1 MAYNLLHKLGNKQ
14 EPLVRPGDRVSPA
27 LVQLHTRPPGGA
39 GVYFCC
45 PSPDVFIF
53 SSSSEASFPAQ
64 PVFQGSFESGVL
76 SFHRCLF
83 PPAQL
88 AKQLMFAVASE
99 SERLHPSSE
108 EPLCLQRTSGARAA
122 LVLASVVF

>member
-27 LVQLHTRPPGGA
+27 LVQLHTRPPDGA
-39 GVYFCC
+39 GVYVCC

-53 SSSSEASFPAQ
+53 SSSAEASFPAQ
-64 PVFQGSFESGVL
+64 LQTFRLSLRFKEFTACFDPAFYSFTD
-76 SFHRCLF
+76 CLF

-88 AKQLMFAVASE
+88 VKQLIFALASE
-99 SERLHPSSE
+99 SGASPSQ
-108 EPLCLQRTSGARAA
+108 LG
-122 LVLASVVF
+122 